1 MKAFSF
7 RPVSVNVSDVQ
18 RLLRESHRR
27 EVTDVEVVL
36 WLRDV
41 GFVPF
46 SDGAWV
52 ADDCALTAVES
63 LCAGGAP
70 SRNAPRAR

>member
-1 MKAFSF
+1 MRVFPPRF
-7 RPVSVNVSDVQ
+7 RPVSVDLPDVQ
-18 RLLRESHRR
+18 RLLSDSHRR
-27 EVTDVEVVL
+27 EVTDIEAVL

-46 SDGAWV
+46 SDGGWV

-63 LCAGGAP
+63 LRAGSAD
-70 SRNAPRAR
+70 S